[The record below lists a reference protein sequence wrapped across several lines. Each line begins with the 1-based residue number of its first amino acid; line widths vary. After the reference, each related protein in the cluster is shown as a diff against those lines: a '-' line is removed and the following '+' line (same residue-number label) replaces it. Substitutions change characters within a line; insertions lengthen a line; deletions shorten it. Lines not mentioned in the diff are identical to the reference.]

1 MNKSSSNKEV
11 NNLNPEILN
20 WNLIQTDLNKLLR
33 KNLYK
38 LIILDSDTS
47 FSLELVLNKFKF
59 LIFQDNLKLNT
70 SFLRSE
76 NGFKFFSNYK
86 DLKLSL
92 NKSNSLPK
100 KIKFCTSISRNKW
113 LKVLNI

>member
-1 MNKSSSNKEV
+1 M
-11 NNLNPEILN
+11 
-20 WNLIQTDLNKLLR
+20 
-33 KNLYK
+33 
-38 LIILDSDTS
+38 DSDTS